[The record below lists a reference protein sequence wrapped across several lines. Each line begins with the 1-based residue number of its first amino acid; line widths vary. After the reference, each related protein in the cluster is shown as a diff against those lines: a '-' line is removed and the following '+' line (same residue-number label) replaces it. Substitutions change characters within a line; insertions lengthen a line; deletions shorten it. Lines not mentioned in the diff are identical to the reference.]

1 MDWEIVNTK
10 DGSKSVFSKKF
21 DASFHSWYGAV
32 SEAKHVFIENGLA
45 YRHMQGIDPVKIL
58 EIGYGTGLNAIL
70 SGIYAL
76 ENDVEVIYSG
86 LDKYEF
92 PRELVQELNY
102 AAFFDPSYHEFIR
115 NINDVPY
122 DAAIKLHGDFTLIK
136 SLASLKDTE
145 LRQNYDVIYFDAFS
159 PRQVPYM
166 WTVEVFKKM
175 YGALN
180 PGGVLVT
187 FCAQTQFK
195 RDLQE
200 AGFEVEILPGAPGKR
215 EMTRG
220 TRKEESK

>member
-32 SEAKHVFIENGLA
+32 TEAKHVFIENGLA
-45 YRHMQGIDPVKIL
+45 YRHMQGITPVKVL

-92 PRELVQELNY
+92 PRELVKELNY
-102 AAFFDPSYHEFIR
+102 AAFFDPSYNDFIR

-122 DAAIKLHGDFTLIK
+122 DAAIKLHEDFTLIK

-175 YGALN
+175 HDALN
-180 PGGVLVT
+180 PGGILVT

-200 AGFEVEILPGAPGKR
+200 AGFEVETLPGAPGKR

-220 TRKEESK
+220 TRKDEPK